1 MALRICYVTY
11 WGLSEGLTQATVLP
25 HLRILSRMKEVDQID
40 FFSIERNRVL
50 KQQYTL
56 DKLHHHPFYS
66 SHGLKSKLTDNY
78 KFKRFVKS
86 VYDNRLPD
94 LIMARSS
101 MAGWMIQSLAFKS
114 NIPLCV
120 ESYEPHAA
128 YMLEEKI
135 WKKSSMK
142 YKMLDRA
149 ERAQKLKAKFILP
162 ITQTYK
168 NYLQQNEGV
177 HDSRMMH
184 MPCCVDFENF
194 KYDHLDREKL
204 RDYLSLKDEKLVG
217 IYTGKYGGIYL
228 KEEAIELFLTA
239 KSFYKKRFFL
249 IILSPQKEEWSA
261 RLQEAGFE
269 MSEFFI
275 GFVSQ
280 SEVPQYLSA
289 SDYAFSLHRPTP
301 SKMAISPI
309 KNAEFW
315 ANGLPIIM
323 PDRIGDDSK
332 QTKMSRLGVVV
343 DDFSELSE
351 SVFESLEPLLEE
363 DRLEN
368 DRVRFAKEHRG
379 FDIVEKCYT
388 KILASIST

>member
-1 MALRICYVTY
+1 
-11 WGLSEGLTQATVLP
+11 
-25 HLRILSRMKEVDQID
+25 
-40 FFSIERNRVL
+40 
-50 KQQYTL
+50 
-56 DKLHHHPFYS
+56 
-66 SHGLKSKLTDNY
+66 
-78 KFKRFVKS
+78 
-86 VYDNRLPD
+86 
-94 LIMARSS
+94 
-101 MAGWMIQSLAFKS
+101 
-114 NIPLCV
+114 
-120 ESYEPHAA
+120 
-128 YMLEEKI
+128 MLEEKI